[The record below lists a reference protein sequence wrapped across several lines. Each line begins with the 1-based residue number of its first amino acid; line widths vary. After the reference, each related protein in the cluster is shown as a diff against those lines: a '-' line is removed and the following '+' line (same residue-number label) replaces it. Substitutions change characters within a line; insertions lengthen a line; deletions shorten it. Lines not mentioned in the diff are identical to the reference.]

1 VDHNGYRETVSVP
14 GSMREE
20 WLEDLRHGSPMAAG

>member
-1 VDHNGYRETVSVP
+1 MLTVHHRAYHAEVSVP

-20 WLEDLRHGSPMAAG
+20 WLSDLGA

>member
-1 VDHNGYRETVSVP
+1 VHHHEYHAEAPVP

-20 WLEDLRHGSPMAAG
+20 WLSDLGA